1 MKRLLAF
8 AFVLFATTA
17 QVGSSSAQDKELAE
31 SSDFRIR
38 VQAALR
44 LGRAGG
50 QSARE
55 DLEKGLKD
63 SHPAVRVACAAALG
77 SIGDAKSATAL
88 DNALKGESFAQVKTA
103 MKENAEKLRGKNA
116 ASAAVGI
123 ETAKYVV
130 QVGNMRN
137 NSGVRPGDLDV
148 LMQTAAKAKAQS
160 IKGAVVIDSSDKAL
174 MKRAD
179 ERKVPVLLL
188 DGSLTKLTQTASR
201 DGGIVITAQIDMSI
215 RRVPA
220 QTLKGTVSGNA
231 SASDDAR
238 ATEKAITELQ
248 NRAVKGALD
257 SAIASVGTDI
267 SSLCK

>member
-1 MKRLLAF
+1 MKRFVGMAL
-8 AFVLFATTA
+8 VLFAMTT
-17 QVGSSSAQDKELAE
+17 QVGSSRAQDKELAE
-31 SSDFRIR
+31 SSDFRVR

-44 LGRAGG
+44 LGKSGG
-50 QSARE
+50 QSARD

-63 SHPAVRVACAAALG
+63 AHPAVRVACAVALG
-77 SIGDAKSATAL
+77 QIGDTKSASAIES
-88 DNALKGESFAQVKTA
+88 ALKGESFAQVKTA
-103 MKENAEKLRGKNA
+103 MKENAEKLRGKNTVD
-116 ASAAVGI
+116 ASVGI

-148 LMQTAAKAKAQS
+148 LMQQTAKAKARS

-174 MKRAD
+174 MKRAA

-257 SAIASVGTDI
+257 SAINSVGVDI
-267 SSLCK
+267 SALSK

>member
-1 MKRLLAF
+1 M
-8 AFVLFATTA
+8 LFATTT
-17 QVGSSSAQDKELAE
+17 QVGWSSAQDKELAE
-31 SSDFRIR
+31 SSDFRVR

-50 QSARE
+50 QSARD
-55 DLEKGLKD
+55 DLEKGLHD
-63 SHPAVRVACAAALG
+63 AHPAVRVACAVSLG
-77 SIGDAKSATAL
+77 NIGDAKSATAL
-88 DNALKGESFAQVKTA
+88 DAAGKSESSSQVKTS
-103 MKENAEKLRGKNA
+103 MKENADKIRGKN
-116 ASAAVGI
+116 SVDPTVGI

-130 QVGNMRN
+130 QVGNIRN

-148 LMQTAAKAKAQS
+148 LMMQAAKIKAKS
-160 IKGAVVIDSSDKAL
+160 IKGAVVIDSSDKAI
-174 MKRAD
+174 MKRAE

-188 DGSLTKLTQTASR
+188 DGSLTKLAQTASR
-201 DGGIVITAQIDMSI
+201 DGGIVVTAQIDMSI
-215 RRVPA
+215 RRVPQ

-257 SAIASVGTDI
+257 SAISSVGTDI
-267 SSLCK
+267 STLAK